1 MSGNAPGGR
10 SPVARRR
17 PVLDAVRWAVFVVA
31 VLALNFPVLSTL
43 LTSLKSAAE
52 ISSNPGFVV
61 LTPTLENYRAVFSAT
76 DRLDIGAY
84 LVNSAAA
91 ATIGA
96 LLPLVLC
103 FPAAWAIARR
113 GYGRRVLVPVMMNL
127 RVLPLVVFAIPLYMM
142 YQWVGLLDTRLGL
155 GLILAIINL
164 PLTLVL
170 LINAIDEVPVELEE
184 AARADGVRTANVLL
198 RIVAPLCAPAI
209 GVAFVF
215 GFITAWN
222 EFLFGL
228 ILTTTRAVPVTVG
241 ASFFFSA
248 GGGGVQW
255 GVAAAVMIVAAAP
268 PMLLGLL
275 LYRRIGRSLGAGAVK
290 G

>member
-1 MSGNAPGGR
+1 MKPGFGR
-10 SPVARRR
+10 TPRRTALDGAR
-17 PVLDAVRWAVFVVA
+17 WTVFVVA
-31 VLALNFPVLSTL
+31 VLGLNFPVLSTL
-43 LTSLKSAAE
+43 VTSFKSAAE
-52 ISSNPGFVV
+52 VASNPGFVIEA
-61 LTPTLENYRAVFSAT
+61 PTLGNYRQVFASS
-76 DRLDIGAY
+76 DRLDIGGY
-84 LVNSAAA
+84 LANSAVA

-96 LLPLVLC
+96 VLPLILC

-113 GYGRRVLVPVMMNL
+113 GHGRHVLVPVIVNL

-142 YQWVGLLDTRLGL
+142 YQWAGLLDTRLGL
-155 GLILAIINL
+155 GLILAIVNL

-170 LINAIDEVPVELEE
+170 LVNAIRDVPIELEE
-184 AARADGVRTANVLL
+184 AARVDGVRTPSVLL
-198 RIVAPLCAPAI
+198 RIVAPLCVPAL

-241 ASFFFSA
+241 ASFFFAA

-275 LYRRIGRSLGAGAVK
+275 LYRRIGSSLGAGAIK